1 MIHDKKVIQHYLK
14 TGILGAY
21 ETAEVDDEMKF
32 DDKVA
37 PCFDDAVTNL
47 GQQRATIRRT
57 MDIGGRTFHI
67 CSVFPSNAQ
76 HTPTDKLLSL
86 IDSELGKD

>member
-1 MIHDKKVIQHYLK
+1 MIHNKKVIQHYLK

-21 ETAEVDDEMKF
+21 ETAEVDDEMSSG
-32 DDKVA
+32 DKVA
-37 PCFDDAVTNL
+37 PCFDDAVTDL

-67 CSVFPSNAQ
+67 CSVFPANAP